1 MSPDPAASAPRRSAT
16 VLLLR
21 DDPFEVLLVGRAARG
36 AFASALVFPGGA
48 IDPDDGDSTWRE
60 VADDFDD
67 VAEDERPLRV
77 GAIREVWEET
87 GILLGDGGAPA
98 RGDAFREALSAA
110 GGRIRLGSLTP
121 FGHWITPVAEPRRFD
136 THFFLAPLPD
146 GQAPVPDGAETL
158 FAEWMPPALAVELAL
173 SGERPIIF
181 PTMVNLARLAESG
194 SSAAAIAAARERPRT
209 TVQPNV
215 VVEADGI
222 RRLTIPAEAGYPLTE
237 WSERR

>member
-48 IDPDDGDSTWRE
+48 IDPDDGDPTWRE
-60 VADDFDD
+60 VADDFDE

-121 FGHWITPVAEPRRFD
+121 FGHWITPAAEPRRFD
-136 THFFLAPLPD
+136 THFFLAPLPE
-146 GQAPVPDGAETL
+146 GQTPVPDGAETL

-222 RRLTIPAEAGYPLTE
+222 RRLTIPAEAGYPVTE
-237 WSERR
+237 WRERR